1 MIAPVGHTSRQPA
14 RTQCLHTSLIISH
27 RLPCRKPFISR
38 LTGSCSMKRTC
49 RQSSAFRCPVLSY
62 ELPVSSVAPLFCA
75 GSSFHSWHATWHA
88 LQPMQTVVSVK
99 NPLAMHASSVLASDQ
114 RSAISDQNCSR
125 NLIADR

>member
-38 LTGSCSMKRTC
+38 FTGSCSMKRTC

-62 ELPVSSVAPLFCA
+62 ESPVSSVAPLFCA

-99 NPLAMHASSVLASDQ
+99 NPLAMVYPARLIQ
-114 RSAISDQNCSR
+114 RERRVDEDLLR
-125 NLIADR
+125 LL